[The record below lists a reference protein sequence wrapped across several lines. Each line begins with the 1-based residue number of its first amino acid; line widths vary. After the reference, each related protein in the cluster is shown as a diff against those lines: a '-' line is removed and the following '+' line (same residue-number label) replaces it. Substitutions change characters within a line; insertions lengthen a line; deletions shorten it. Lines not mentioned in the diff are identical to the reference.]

1 MATALLEL
9 YELFEKKLGKEEA
22 KEAIELVGKAI
33 EAIREEAKAQKPT
46 LKAEI
51 REELRKELVT
61 KEEFFG
67 EVGKLDQK
75 IETVRQEIETVRQEI
90 QTVRQEIETV
100 YRELNQKIETVR
112 QELKG
117 EMKVL
122 RILIYVTLTAVILM
136 NKGTIEYLISL
147 IKMIK

>member
-33 EAIREEAKAQKPT
+33 EAIREEAKDQKPI

-75 IETVRQEIETVRQEI
+75 IETVRQEIETV
-90 QTVRQEIETV
+90 
-100 YRELNQKIETVR
+100 YRELDQKIETVR
-112 QELKG
+112 QEVRTVEERLMGEIKILK
-117 EMKVL
+117 
-122 RILIYVTLTAVILM
+122 ILVYVTLLTVIFM

-147 IKMIK
+147 IKMVR

>member
-1 MATALLEL
+1 MAGALLEL

-33 EAIREEAKAQKPT
+33 EAIREEAKAQKPI

-67 EVGKLDQK
+67 ETGKLEQK
-75 IETVRQEIETVRQEI
+75 IE
-90 QTVRQEIETV
+90 TVRQEIETV

-136 NKGTIEYLISL
+136 NKGTIEYLINL

>member
-33 EAIREEAKAQKPT
+33 EAIREEAKDQKPI

-67 EVGKLDQK
+67 EVGRLDQK
-75 IETVRQEIETVRQEI
+75 IETVRQEI

-100 YRELNQKIETVR
+100 YRELDQKIETVR

-117 EMKVL
+117 EIKVL

-147 IKMIK
+147 IKMVR

>member
-33 EAIREEAKAQKPT
+33 EAIREEAKAQKPI
-46 LKAEI
+46 LKAEV

-75 IETVRQEIETVRQEI
+75 IETVRQEI